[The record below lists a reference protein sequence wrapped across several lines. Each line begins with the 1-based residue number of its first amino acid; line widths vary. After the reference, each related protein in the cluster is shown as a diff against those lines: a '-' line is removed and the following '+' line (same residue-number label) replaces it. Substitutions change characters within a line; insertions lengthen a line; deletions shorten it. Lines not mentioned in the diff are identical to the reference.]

1 MGEISFKAGGIYL
14 RIQGKNG
21 GMAWFRGRPFFA
33 SLEKPGVRIE
43 ERKVFY
49 ILLLKMKT
57 DELTANF

>member
-1 MGEISFKAGGIYL
+1 MKSLSRLGEYISGFREKM
-14 RIQGKNG
+14 G